1 MAEAGLLNVG
11 DIFGEESLQ
20 NQAPYEFDV
29 IAQGSAT
36 FLVISR
42 DSIEQLCG
50 PIVDIV
56 ARSAGGTAAL
66 STELQKEISSMA
78 EKLAIEGKSRIL
90 VDFLLFSIEG
100 LLCFCFYPD
109 HAEDYSE
116 SDIAPPRTF
125 RPRRESVFVEAVHV
139 DEKWVPPSYPH
150 TPEDV
155 SRLRGYVANTVLLSH
170 LSSNLRDIVIDA
182 LERKEY
188 PKGAEIIKQVF
199 LLCFFQLIHVTN
211 FAQFG
216 FAGRVR

>member
-11 DIFGEESLQ
+11 DIFGEESLHD
-20 NQAPYEFDV
+20 QAPYRYDV
-29 IAQGSAT
+29 ISQGSAS

-56 ARSAGGTAAL
+56 ARSEGGAAA
-66 STELQKEISSMA
+66 STDLQKEISSMT
-78 EKLAIEGKSRIL
+78 ERLTIEGKFRVIMNCL
-90 VDFLLFSIEG
+90 VSSFDRLLVVLAFN
-100 LLCFCFYPD
+100 PD
-109 HAEDYSE
+109 PAEDYSE
-116 SDIAPPRTF
+116 SEIAPPRMAF

-150 TPEDV
+150 TPEDI

-170 LSSNLRDIVIDA
+170 LSTHLRDTVIDA

-188 PKGAEIIKQVF
+188 PKGAEIIKQVS
-199 LLCFFQLIHVTN
+199 
-211 FAQFG
+211 
-216 FAGRVR
+216 